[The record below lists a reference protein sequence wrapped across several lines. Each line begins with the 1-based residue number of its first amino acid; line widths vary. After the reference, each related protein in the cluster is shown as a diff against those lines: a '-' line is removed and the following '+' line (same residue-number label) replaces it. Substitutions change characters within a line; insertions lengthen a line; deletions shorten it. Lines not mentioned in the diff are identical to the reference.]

1 MYHFCLSQHYEV
13 VYLHTLREVDSF
25 NTQFGTQCSSYM
37 CQIFEVIAK
46 KLWLFFADTV
56 YFDNFGIQTAEWIFN
71 RTTTELSP
79 LPYKTQHIFPVHNH
93 SDVSSKVMT
102 S

>member
-13 VYLHTLREVDSF
+13 VYLHTLGEVDSF

-46 KLWLFFADTV
+46 K
-56 YFDNFGIQTAEWIFN
+56 NFGYFLWIQCILIILAFRRLNGFAIEQQQNCPST
-71 RTTTELSP
+71 L
-79 LPYKTQHIFPVHNH
+79 
-93 SDVSSKVMT
+93 
-102 S
+102 